1 MIKHYLLLNTK
12 KREEKPL
19 RIKGQQPP
27 PSILKT
33 PSMSQLGAM
42 GAMRTMN

>member
-19 RIKGQQPP
+19 RIKDQQP
-27 PSILKT
+27 PSILKILL
-33 PSMSQLGAM
+33 MSQLEAI